1 MPGFEQ
7 FAGVVLFIGML
18 LAVLWA
24 VRGRKPFL
32 AMRFGL
38 ETGAPKT
45 MALLER
51 LPLTQH
57 HTLHLVSVGDR
68 QILLLTSAASSQVL
82 DLAAAGIGGSST
94 TDSQTRTG
102 TVSC

>member
-7 FAGVVLFIGML
+7 LAGVVLFIGML

-24 VRGRKPFL
+24 VRSKKQFFTARLGR
-32 AMRFGL
+32 A
-38 ETGAPKT
+38 TGAPKR

-82 DLAAAGIGGSST
+82 DLAGAGIGENSGP
-94 TDSQTRTG
+94 DSQPRMG
-102 TVSC
+102 TVA